1 MVPISAATTSSSS
14 SGTNTTS
21 TTRVDIGR
29 NKGSIFDRYSAVL
42 RGSPRTKKPGR
53 GHDPNVGID
62 TDTDRGSDHESE
74 NDDGPIRGRSGRR
87 AAAKPPFAYDEDLLK
102 RVRSGALRDFIYGD
116 GATSPSTSNRNRHL
130 YHNNNNSVKTGKK
143 RRKLV
148 RGSELNASRRAK
160 KLMEDDIYEEDGKQE
175 VGEMTEDEES
185 SMDESGGDEAYEEIV
200 ATTGLDE
207 QTLEFLNTASPVDIT
222 ALAETSLEK
231 AKVLISKRPFL
242 DLDKFASMDFLTE
255 AEIAQNKALN
265 ADSAATTAK
274 KRGRGRVVKQKKDG
288 EKFLEKI
295 SQSIR
300 GFNAI
305 ESLLR
310 KCAAYGDSIELQM
323 KKWGV
328 NLERGDSGDAEL
340 NLVDIADSRSGS
352 SSSSSDEVEEVID
365 VNADIS
371 GTKMT
376 GTDASIS
383 SKQEEDGQSHEMDI
397 VNKVK
402 KEEQKEE
409 EDNDDDVIEEDTKEK
424 IAAIQS
430 DEEESDDSDYLEDEV
445 QKGRGKEEEEEEEG
459 EAEDDDDDEDF
470 AFSNLP
476 GRRFNKQKRGQQ
488 APKQELVKFFSQKP
502 KYLSPEVKLKGYQQV
517 GINWLN
523 LLYQNHISCILADDM
538 GLGKTCQVISFLA
551 HLLEIGE
558 PGPHLI
564 VVPSSTLEN
573 WLREFKKFC
582 PRFRVEPYY
591 GSLTERRELREYL
604 ERNYG
609 KYDVIVTT
617 YNLAAGNKQDV
628 AFMRKRRFNVVVY
641 DEGHML
647 KNSMSERFNKLMKI
661 DANFRLLLTGTPL
674 QNNLRE
680 LMSLLEFIMPSLFIA
695 KKESLASVFKQR
707 AKTTDESN
715 PLLVQ
720 EAINRAKTMMKP
732 FILRRHK
739 DQVLGHLPKK
749 HHRIVTCEMNA
760 TQRELYNREIQHV
773 MEHRRLLRE
782 GKTNKSTSKNLIM
795 SLRKASIHPLLFRH
809 IYTDS
814 IISSMSKAILRE
826 PQYAE
831 DGNQM
836 YIMEDMSVMSDFEL
850 HNLCLKFPDTLSK
863 YKLQNDEW
871 MQSGKVEKLEK
882 ILDDVVHVKK
892 EKILIF
898 TLFTQVLDILEA
910 VLSTLNYKFLRLDG
924 ATPVNERQLIIDRF
938 HEDESIPV
946 FVLSTKAGG
955 FGINLTCA
963 NNVIIFDQSFNPHD
977 DRQAADRAHR
987 VGQTK
992 EVIVTTLITKDSIE
1006 EKIHKLAKNKIAL
1019 DLQIS
1024 EDDNKKQDA
1033 LETKMS
1039 GILED
1044 MIYEECDDKK
1054 QDEKGASTTE

>member
-1 MVPISAATTSSSS
+1 M
-14 SGTNTTS
+14 
-21 TTRVDIGR
+21 R
-29 NKGSIFDRYSAVL
+29 
-42 RGSPRTKKPGR
+42 
-53 GHDPNVGID
+53 
-62 TDTDRGSDHESE
+62 
-74 NDDGPIRGRSGRR
+74 
-87 AAAKPPFAYDEDLLK
+87 

-116 GATSPSTSNRNRHL
+116 NATSKSKSNKNRHL
-130 YHNNNNSVKTGKK
+130 YDDNGSVKTGKK

-148 RGSELNASRRAK
+148 RGSELNAPRRAK
-160 KLMEDDIYEEDGKQE
+160 KLMEDDIYEDGEQE
-175 VGEMTEDEES
+175 IREMTEDEES
-185 SMDESGGDEAYEEIV
+185 SMDESGGDEAYEEV
-200 ATTGLDE
+200 GVTAGLDE
-207 QTLEFLNTASPVDIT
+207 QTLEFLNTASPVDIA

-265 ADSAATTAK
+265 ANSAAAATTTVK
-274 KRGRGRVVKQKKDG
+274 KRGRGRAAKQKKDG

-310 KCAAYGDSIELQM
+310 KCASYGDSIELQM

-328 NLERGDSGDAEL
+328 NLERGGSADAEL
-340 NLVDIADSRSGS
+340 NIVDIADSRSGS
-352 SSSSSDEVEEVID
+352 SSSSSDEVEEIID
-365 VNADIS
+365 VDADIS
-371 GTKMT
+371 GTKLT
-376 GTDASIS
+376 ATDTSMG
-383 SKQEEDGQSHEMDI
+383 SK
-397 VNKVK
+397 
-402 KEEQKEE
+402 QKEE
-409 EDNDDDVIEEDTKEK
+409 EKEEGNDDNAIEEGTKDK

-430 DEEESDDSDYLEDEV
+430 DEGESDDSDYLEDEA
-445 QKGRGKEEEEEEEG
+445 QRGRGKGEEAEEE
-459 EAEDDDDDEDF
+459 EAEDDDEDEDF
-470 AFSNLP
+470 AFSNLTSK
-476 GRRFNKQKRGQQ
+476 RFNKQKRGQQ
-488 APKQELVKFFSQKP
+488 PPKQELVKFFSQKP
-502 KYLSPEVKLKGYQQV
+502 KYLASDVRLKGYQQV

-558 PGPHLI
+558 SGPHLI

-609 KYDVIVTT
+609 NYDVIVTT

-695 KKESLASVFKQR
+695 KKESLSSVFKQR

-782 GKTNKSTSKNLIM
+782 GKSNKSASKNLIM

-809 IYTDS
+809 LYTDDT
-814 IISSMSKAILRE
+814 IRSMSKAILRE

-831 DGNQM
+831 DGNQV

-850 HNLCLKFPDTLSK
+850 HNLCLKFPNTLSK
-863 YKLQNDEW
+863 YKLQNEEW

-924 ATPVNERQLIIDRF
+924 TTPVNERQLIIDRF
-938 HEDESIPV
+938 HDDESIPV
-946 FVLSTKAGG
+946 FVLSTRAGG

-963 NNVIIFDQSFNPHD
+963 NNVVIFDQSFNPHD

-992 EVIVTTLITKDSIE
+992 EVVVTTLITKDSIE
-1006 EKIHKLAKNKIAL
+1006 EKIHQLAKNKIAL

-1033 LETKMS
+1033 LEAKMS

-1054 QDEKGASTTE
+1054 QDGKGASTTD